1 MPRTIFISH
10 KVRDRVAAEKI
21 RRALKLSGGDN
32 LEIFLSERI
41 KAGAEWNKAIWDSL
55 EMADWLLL
63 LYTDPSEEWNW
74 CLFEAG
80 FFAHRAKGAK
90 GKLICLHT
98 MDVPPP
104 APLQGWQSVPVTDGM
119 MLENFLKD
127 LYSGINQELIDSPE
141 SLRSLADS
149 IAGAFSLKP
158 RRKIESHW
166 HTQYMT
172 LSMNATRIQELHQT
186 GRVPAA
192 ALCGLKEDESI
203 DIFGHGP
210 EECTMETLEQGLD
223 IHYKEMWLKALGET
237 LRAASLKRRPIP
249 RIPVLYSPNSQKD
262 YHVILHCVDRFSDG
276 SSEFYLLFVEKIPEN
291 EEEQGRQLQSL
302 GNMLKLGRAFRWK
315 ILTKFCRE
323 LTVLKQRRSP
333 QKDIKECLE
342 RLNWS
347 LNWVIGES
355 QRLDILTAEDVI
367 DTFEDAGVKKEL
379 SDSLEKVWPGLF
391 LAMREGIENA
401 DIGKVLDT
409 LSGMLRA
416 NKQYMIHAAGRY
428 QELLKAMP

>member
-41 KAGAEWNKAIWDSL
+41 KAGAEWNKAIWDNL

-98 MDVPPP
+98 VDVPPP

-186 GRVPAA
+186 GRVPAS

-203 DIFGHGP
+203 DIFGHESG
-210 EECTMETLEQGLD
+210 ECTMETLERGLD
-223 IHYKEMWLKALGET
+223 SHYKEMWLKALGET

-249 RIPVLYSPNSQKD
+249 RIPVLYSPNTQKD
-262 YHVILHCVDRFSDG
+262 YHVLLHCVARFSDG
-276 SSEFYLLFVEKIPEN
+276 SSEFYLLFVERIPEN

-315 ILTKFCRE
+315 ILTIFCRE
-323 LTVLKQRRSP
+323 LTVLKQTRNS
-333 QKDIKECLE
+333 QKEIKECLE

-347 LNWVIGES
+347 MNWVIGES
-355 QRLDILTAEDVI
+355 QRLGILTAEDVV
-367 DTFEDAGVKKEL
+367 DTFEDEEVKKEL
-379 SDSLEKVWPGLF
+379 SDALNNVWPGLF
-391 LAMREGIENA
+391 LAMREGIENT
-401 DIGKVLDT
+401 DIGKVLVT
-409 LSGMLRA
+409 LAEMLRV

-428 QELLKAMP
+428 QELLREMP